1 MGVSSMCNIYTRCA
15 CGYVVGTGRFVMVSE
30 VQPDESYVLMWTL
43 VFIWIYNGEPNI
55 RKVDTY
61 PDMYECFTEYDK
73 LYYAM
78 PPESRLGV
86 RLTCV
91 KGDTNEVLR
100 SD

>member
-1 MGVSSMCNIYTRCA
+1 
-15 CGYVVGTGRFVMVSE
+15 
-30 VQPDESYVLMWTL
+30 MWTL
-43 VFIWIYNGEPNI
+43 VFIWISNGEPDI
-55 RKVDTY
+55 RKVGTY

>member
-1 MGVSSMCNIYTRCA
+1 MGVPSLCNIYTRCA